1 MYVICASIISC
12 APGTTARTSLIAASS
27 SMLGGPALPDV
38 ADEYLTAFK
47 CYALIVLQR
56 LELPI
61 NDLIQCPIRCDA
73 DEQPPVAPPSPAAGS
88 RARDARSSSHHV

>member
-56 LELPI
+56 LELRKLVEVEKCHDKFLSATRNSLDTIYRLP
-61 NDLIQCPIRCDA
+61 
-73 DEQPPVAPPSPAAGS
+73 
-88 RARDARSSSHHV
+88 